1 MFVENYVKF
10 NMSVNYVNVKIGYGD
25 IDENIKFNGLN
36 EERFLKKYWGNIV
49 VFVYRYMFKFN

>member
-36 EERFLKKYWGNIV
+36 EERFLKNIEV
-49 VFVYRYMFKFN
+49 ILVFVYRYMFKLN

>member
-10 NMSVNYVNVKIGYGD
+10 NTSVNYVNVKIGYGD

-36 EERFLKKYWGNIV
+36 EERFLKNIKV
-49 VFVYRYMFKFN
+49 ILVFVYGYMFKLN